1 MVKKH
6 ILSLFALLTLLGT
19 TSDAQSLLGL
29 RFPQG
34 LPLQEGSGA
43 ALSFAGTGVGV
54 ENDLLGMSKNPA
66 NLGTTNRAVFSS
78 LIAAEL
84 LRIDD
89 GGKNNTDHLDMS
101 LRLLSLSI
109 PTGKYG
115 TIGFSMSP
123 RSNTALRYRLTNT
136 VKTSAIANQP
146 QIDTVELGLIK
157 SGGTIAW
164 QAGWGIN
171 IKNRLRLGIA
181 YERLYLSSRTIT
193 STATYGSISG
203 ILVDSSRTLASTNG
217 IRGGVLF
224 PIRNLT
230 LGFTGEY
237 FFTGSATEKSRTRGT
252 RDSLVLTSSKTFE
265 QQPAPSATVGASY
278 RFNHQWLAAFDAG
291 GTLWDRYYSADK
303 PVIGVDN
310 AYFISCGA
318 QFIPA
323 PNLLTPKYYEIM
335 QYRAGV
341 RYTQLPTADAREFA
355 VTAATGLPLQAGGGI
370 LDVILS
376 FGRRWDKAFSKYAEN
391 SFSVQIGINGGR
403 KWYQS
408 SDESY

>member
-1 MVKKH
+1 MVMKH
-6 ILSLFALLTLLGT
+6 ILSLFALLTLLGAT
-19 TSDAQSLLGL
+19 ADAQSVLGL

-43 ALSFAGTGVGV
+43 AISFAGTGVGV

-66 NLGTTNRAVFSS
+66 NLGSTNRAVFSS

-89 GGKNNTDHLDMS
+89 GKNKTDHLDMN

-109 PTGKYG
+109 PTGKFG
-115 TIGFSMSP
+115 TIGLSMSP

-136 VKTSAIANQP
+136 VNTSAIANQP
-146 QIDTVELGLIK
+146 QIDTIELGLIK

-171 IKNRLRLGIA
+171 IKNKLRLGIA
-181 YERLYLSSRTIT
+181 YERLYFSSRTTT
-193 STATYGSISG
+193 STATYGSIND

-237 FFTGSATEKSRTRGT
+237 FFTGNATEQSHTRGT
-252 RDSLVLTSSKTFE
+252 RDSLVLANRRTFE
-265 QQPAPSATVGASY
+265 QQPPPSATVGASY
-278 RFNHQWLAAFDAG
+278 QFNQQWMAALDAG
-291 GTLWDRYYSADK
+291 GTLWDRYYSASK

-310 AYFISCGA
+310 AYFFSCGA

-323 PNLLTPKYYEIM
+323 PNLLTPKFYEIM

-341 RYTQLPTADAREFA
+341 RYTQLPTADAQEFA
-355 VTAATGLPLQAGGGI
+355 VTAATGLPMQAGGGI

-376 FGRRWDKAFSKYAEN
+376 FGRRWDKAFPKYAEN

-408 SDESY
+408 SDTNY